1 MLKKTFLLHL
11 IFFISLGAYSQSA
24 EGIYNKYLDFNLAR
38 LQGEKDTVL
47 KLGEEIIP
55 NADKLP
61 EKARISFYFSVGK
74 MYEDNNQPGK
84 AMPYYEKVAVAMPD
98 YYVVHRALGYLY
110 LDDVKATEKKLN
122 DAANDKAANEQLTAT
137 YEDAVKKALPHLEK
151 AQACDPSHETLAII
165 KSLYTDI
172 NDKKGLKKL
181 NNRLKVLSQN
191 CVDILEDH

>member
-1 MLKKTFLLHL
+1 MLKKTFLLNL
-11 IFFISLGAYSQSA
+11 IFFISLAAYSQSA
-24 EGIYNKYLDFNLAR
+24 DAVYNKYLDFNLAR

-74 MYEDNNQPGK
+74 MYEDNNQPDK
-84 AMPYYEKVAVAMPD
+84 AMPYYEKVATAVPD

-110 LDDVKATEKKLN
+110 LDDAKAIEKKLN
-122 DAANDKAANEQLTAT
+122 EASNDKAANEQLTVA
-137 YEDAVKKALPHLEK
+137 YENAVKKALPHLEK
-151 AQACDPSHETLAII
+151 AQACDPSGETLSII
-165 KSLYTDI
+165 KTLYNDI

-181 NNRLKVLSQN
+181 SKKLKSLSQD

>member
-1 MLKKTFLLHL
+1 MLKKTFLLNL
-11 IFFISLGAYSQSA
+11 IFFISLAGYSQSA
-24 EGIYNKYLDFNLAR
+24 DAVYNKYLDFNLAR

-74 MYEDNNQPGK
+74 MYEDNNQPDK
-84 AMPYYEKVAVAMPD
+84 AMPYYEKVATAVPD

-110 LDDVKATEKKLN
+110 LDDAKAIEKKLN
-122 DAANDKAANEQLTAT
+122 EASNDKAANEQLTLD
-137 YEDAVKKALPHLEK
+137 YENAVQKALPHLEK
-151 AQACDPSHETLAII
+151 AQACDPSGETLSII
-165 KSLYTDI
+165 KTLYNDI

-181 NNRLKVLSQN
+181 SKKLKSLSQN